1 MIGIPIGETTGLRP
15 GARFIAFGVVSGK
28 SPLTPLG
35 ACPSIQ
41 IWLDDGLAV

>member
-35 ACPSIQ
+35 F
-41 IWLDDGLAV
+41 AVRSRSAV